1 MNDSLGKSAFSF
13 WSTFNL
19 DKIPQMQLNPKPKYI
34 NLSVVPIFHV
44 FTKKNISFFFQGG
57 VILVSH
63 DERLINAICNE
74 LWVCSKGKVY
84 RMEGGLKEYRE
95 LVEKEMII

>member
-1 MNDSLGKSAFSF
+1 M
-13 WSTFNL
+13 
-19 DKIPQMQLNPKPKYI
+19 
-34 NLSVVPIFHV
+34 
-44 FTKKNISFFFQGG
+44 
-57 VILVSH
+57 VSH